1 MSEAINEDYTPVLK
15 QLMAQVGIS
24 SFKQLSQQAGVS
36 EKQIRRL
43 RQGKIKQMRVEVLLS
58 LAAVLS
64 VSLNELV
71 ESFSLETVTR
81 DASPTEASLREQFQR
96 ESLQIIEA
104 WLLQWPT
111 ALSAIAQNPDLPAQ
125 RVIKLLN
132 PLEKLLQS
140 WGVVRIGEV
149 GEELPYNPGQH
160 QLLSGNAQPGETVR
174 VRYVGY
180 QHGEKLLYRAQVE
193 PI

>member
-43 RQGKIKQMRVEVLLS
+43 RQGKLKQMRVEVLLS

-71 ESFSLETVTR
+71 ESFSSETVTR
-81 DASPTEASLREQFQR
+81 DASPTESSLREQFQR

>member
-1 MSEAINEDYTPVLK
+1 MSETNGDYTPVLK

-36 EKQIRRL
+36 QNQILRL

-58 LAAVLS
+58 LAPVLS
-64 VSLNELV
+64 ISVSELI
-71 ESFSLETVTR
+71 ELFSSETVTP
-81 DASPTEASLREQFQR
+81 ALSPSEASLREQFQR
-96 ESLQIIEA
+96 ESLQLIES

-111 ALSAIAQNPDLPAQ
+111 AVSAIAQNPDLPAQ
-125 RVIKLLN
+125 RVVKLLN
-132 PLEKLLQS
+132 PLEKLLQF

-149 GEELPYNPGQH
+149 GEEVPYHPGQH
-160 QLLSGNAQPGETVR
+160 QLLSGKAQPGDKVR
-174 VRYVGY
+174 IRYVGY

>member
-1 MSEAINEDYTPVLK
+1 MSEAINGNYTPVLK
-15 QLMAQVGIS
+15 QLMAQVGIA
-24 SFKQLSQQAGVS
+24 SFKQLSEQAGVS
-36 EKQIRRL
+36 QKQIQRL
-43 RQGKIKQMRVEVLLS
+43 RQGKIKQMRVEILLS
-58 LAAVLS
+58 LAPVLC
-64 VSLNELV
+64 V
-71 ESFSLETVTR
+71 SFSELLELFSSETVTK
-81 DASPTEASLREQFQR
+81 DASPTKASLREQFQR
-96 ESLQIIEA
+96 ESLQIIES

-132 PLEKLLQS
+132 PLEKLLEA
-140 WGVVRIGEV
+140 WEVAKIGQV
-149 GEELPYNPGQH
+149 GEETAYDPRQH
-160 QLLSGNAQPGETVR
+160 QLLSGNAEPGERVR

>member
-1 MSEAINEDYTPVLK
+1 MSEVNGDYTPVLK

-36 EKQIRRL
+36 QNQILRL
-43 RQGKIKQMRVEVLLS
+43 RQGQIKQMRLEVLLA
-58 LAAVLS
+58 LATGLSIS
-64 VSLNELV
+64 VSELI
-71 ESFSLETVTR
+71 ELFSSETVTP
-81 DASPTEASLREQFQR
+81 ALSPSEASLREQFQR
-96 ESLQIIEA
+96 ESLQVIES

-111 ALSAIAQNPDLPAQ
+111 AVSAIAQNPDLPAQ

-132 PLEKLLQS
+132 PLEQLLQS
-140 WGVVRIGEV
+140 WGVQRIGQV
-149 GEELPYNPGQH
+149 GEEVTYNPAQH
-160 QLLSGNAQPGETVR
+160 QLLSGKAQPGERVR